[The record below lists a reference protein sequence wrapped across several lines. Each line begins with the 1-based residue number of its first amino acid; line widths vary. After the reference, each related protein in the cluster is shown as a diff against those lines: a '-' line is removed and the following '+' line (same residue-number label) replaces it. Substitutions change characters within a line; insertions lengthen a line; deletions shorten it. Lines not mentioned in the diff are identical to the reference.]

1 MTSEVRRLE
10 ELSLNSSTPPG
21 QRVYDGWLLRFSP
34 GKAKRARSVNA
45 IYPSR
50 LPLEE
55 KVRHCERAYAEAGL
69 PAIFRLTPFSEPD
82 GMDAFLERR
91 GYPRFDETVVED
103 ADLGRAPD
111 KAGTAVPIPLPEW
124 VGVVAALRGSP
135 PGHREAHLARL
146 QFLGLPMWGLALARA
161 GRTLAAGLVVIE
173 DGHAGLFDVLVAEDA
188 RRRGHARDVVASLLA
203 LAHAQGARR
212 AYLQVQRDNEPARRL
227 YAQFGFRER
236 YAYWYRGTE

>member
-21 QRVYDGWLLRFSP
+21 QRLYDGWLLRFSP

-45 IYPSR
+45 LYPSR

-69 PAIFRLTPFSEPD
+69 PALFRITPFSEPE
-82 GMDAFLERR
+82 GLDACLEQR
-91 GYPRFDETVVED
+91 GYRRFDDTAVES
-103 ADLGRAPD
+103 ADLLRAPD
-111 KAGTAVPIPLPEW
+111 IAGTAVALALPEW
-124 VGVVAALRGSP
+124 VGAVAALRGSP
-135 PGHREAHLARL
+135 PDHRDAHLARL
-146 QFLGLPMWGLALARA
+146 QSLGLPLWGLALARD
-161 GRTLAAGLVVIE
+161 GRTVAAGLVVIE

-188 RRRGHARDVVASLLA
+188 RRRGYARDVVASLLA
-203 LAHAQGARR
+203 LARDQGARH

-227 YAQFGFRER
+227 YASFGFRER
-236 YAYWYRGTE
+236 YSYWYRGTQ